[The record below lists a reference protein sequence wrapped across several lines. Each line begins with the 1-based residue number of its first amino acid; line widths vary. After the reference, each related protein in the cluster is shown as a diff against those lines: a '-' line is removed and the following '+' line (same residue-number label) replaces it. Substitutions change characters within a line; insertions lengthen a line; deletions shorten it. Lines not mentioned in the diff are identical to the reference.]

1 MNKGLIDRIVRMVF
15 SLIIIGSGFAMI
27 LGFISNM
34 EYSSQS
40 ANDFMQAMGDTNYFF
55 PFLAVVKILC
65 GISILS
71 NKFEKAALII
81 FIPVSI
87 NMVMFHIFLAPAEG
101 IPAYLIL
108 IMNVYL
114 MVNRIKSY
122 QPILKK

>member
-1 MNKGLIDRIVRMVF
+1 MNKNLIDRIVRIVF
-15 SLIIIGSGFAMI
+15 ALIIIGSGLAML
-27 LGFISNM
+27 LGFITNM

-40 ANDFMQAMGDTNYFF
+40 ANAFLKAMDDTNYFF
-55 PFLAVVKILC
+55 PFLALVKVLC
-65 GISILS
+65 GISILL
-71 NKFEKAALII
+71 NKFEKIALII

-108 IMNVYL
+108 IMNSYL

-122 QPILKK
+122 QPIFKK